1 MAQRAVLSSATI
13 RGVQVFLGAVPSV
26 SKQDLLRIGGN
37 PWACAVGARDHVA
50 HSLAVDA
57 VVADKAG
64 DFQREMFSRDW
75 GINNRE
81 ELLAQLNSLG
91 EAGHRHRNGMML
103 RHEAMLWRPR
113 IS

>member
-1 MAQRAVLSSATI
+1 M
-13 RGVQVFLGAVPSV
+13 

-64 DFQREMFSRDW
+64 DFQRVMFSRDW

-103 RHEAMLWRPR
+103 RYDAMLWRPR
-113 IS
+113 ISSLREKYRAAICEGSEGR